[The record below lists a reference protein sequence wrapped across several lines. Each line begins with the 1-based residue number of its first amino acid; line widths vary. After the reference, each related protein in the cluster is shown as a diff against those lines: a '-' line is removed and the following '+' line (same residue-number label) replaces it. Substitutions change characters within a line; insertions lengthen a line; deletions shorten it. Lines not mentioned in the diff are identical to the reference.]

1 MLEGHEVSFLLRSS
15 EGLGKL
21 FRTLFPDSKLVSKF
35 SLGKMKCV
43 YMKILLFSTL
53 FP

>member
-21 FRTLFPDSKLVSKF
+21 FGTFPDSKLVSKF

-43 YMKILLFSTL
+43 YMKKLLFSTL
-53 FP
+53 FL